1 MREVI
6 WSHVVLR
13 STVLCLLKIIWWR
26 MHGKI
31 SHGLMLIYLHQ
42 FLNHTAPTQMAAAVA
57 ILFLSSVSVCPDG
70 ILSKHYIWR
79 VETARWHSGTS
90 PTRHAPTQYG
100 GGG

>member
-1 MREVI
+1 MLSR
-6 WSHVVLR
+6 
-13 STVLCLLKIIWWR
+13 TVLTGRRLVNTFLLDSPDGSLALCTTPII
-26 MHGKI
+26 
-31 SHGLMLIYLHQ
+31 LHQ
-42 FLNHTAPTQMAAAVA
+42 LSMAAAVA